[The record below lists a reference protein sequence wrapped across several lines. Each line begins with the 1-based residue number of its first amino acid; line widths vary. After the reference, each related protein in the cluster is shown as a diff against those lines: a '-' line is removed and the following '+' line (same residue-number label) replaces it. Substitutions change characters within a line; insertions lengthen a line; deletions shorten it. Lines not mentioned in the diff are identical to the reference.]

1 MLKPSFAIR
10 PEGAAAIGATA
21 FSALLFAILEWWP
34 LTLLFWILAIFSVNF
49 FRDPERVPPFEDNVC
64 ASPADG
70 RIVKIEKRPN
80 PFDGSENLVICV
92 FMNIFS
98 VHVNRAPVA
107 CKVREIRYIPGAFF
121 NASFDKASTDNERC
135 QWLLEDKEGRKWAMV
150 QIAGLV
156 ARRIVCWAQPDDELS
171 MGCRIGMIR
180 FGSRVDLYL
189 PEGYAPAVKTG
200 DRVYAGETILAR
212 KSG

>member
-10 PEGAAAIGATA
+10 PEGAAAIGLSA
-21 FSALLFAILEWWP
+21 FSALIFSILDCVP
-34 LTLLFWILAIFSVNF
+34 LALLFWLLAIFSVNF
-49 FRDPERVPPFEDNVC
+49 FRDPERVPPTGSNIC

-70 RIVKIEKRPN
+70 KIVKIEKRAN
-80 PFDGSENLVICV
+80 PFNGVECLVICV
-92 FMNIFS
+92 FMNVFS

-107 CKVREIRYIPGAFF
+107 CRVKEICYIPGAYF

-135 QWLLEDKEGRKWAMV
+135 QWLLEDRDGREWTMV

-156 ARRIVCWAQPDDELS
+156 ARRIVGWAQLGDELY
-171 MGCRIGMIR
+171 MGERMGMIR

-189 PEGYAPAVKTG
+189 PQGYEPVVKIG
-200 DRVYAGETILAR
+200 DKVFAGETVLA
-212 KSG
+212 KLG